1 MYTKQ
6 TTNTNLEQ
14 RIECK
19 LEGLC
24 PTVKPSIISSPT
36 PCSGGSAAGYS
47 CDNIDL
53 LAFVSLS
60 DLGSQSN
67 ADGYV
72 STSIYIYDQLLLEW
86 KKWLLFRSSYPLS
99 RRVLSV
105 GPNEQTQQSPYN
117 NAVR

>member
-6 TTNTNLEQ
+6 ITNTNLEQ

-24 PTVKPSIISSPT
+24 PTIKPSIISSPT

-47 CDNIDL
+47 CNNIDL

-72 STSIYIYDQLLLEW
+72 CYIHNPIYLWPTSFGIYEVVVIQIKLHA
-86 KKWLLFRSSYPLS
+86 F
-99 RRVLSV
+99 
-105 GPNEQTQQSPYN
+105 QSPDVYYL
-117 NAVR
+117 